1 MSKHDRLLKREDC
14 VLVVIDAQEKLLP
27 VIHGQE
33 EVVANT
39 AKLVKFAGIAGLPV
53 VATEQ
58 MKLGA
63 TVPAVTEAGL
73 VEPAIVKISFDCFG
87 CEEFSQKIKDLK
99 RKTLVLA
106 GVEAHICV
114 LQTALSALEDFRVQV
129 VGDAVSSRVAR
140 NRDLALARLRHAG
153 CVVSSTEMFIY
164 EVLRQ
169 AGTAEFKATL
179 PLVK

>member
-14 VLVVIDAQEKLLP
+14 VLVVIDAQERLLP

-33 EVVANT
+33 EVVANI
-39 AKLVKFAGIAGLPV
+39 AKLVQFAGIVGLPV

-63 TVPAVTEAGL
+63 TVPAVTGAGL
-73 VEPAIVKISFDCFG
+73 AEPAIAKISFDCFG
-87 CEEFSQKIKDLK
+87 CEEFSQKIKALK

-114 LQTALSALEDFRVQV
+114 LQTALSALEDHRVQV
-129 VGDAVSSRVAR
+129 VGDAVSSRNLG
-140 NRDLALARLRHAG
+140 NRDLALARLRQAG
-153 CVVSSTEMFIY
+153 GVVTSTEMFIY
-164 EVLRQ
+164 EILRQ
-169 AGTAEFKATL
+169 AGTEEFKATL

>member
-27 VIHGQE
+27 VIHEQE
-33 EVVANT
+33 QVVANL
-39 AKLVKFAGIAGLPV
+39 AKLVRFAGIAGLPV
-53 VATEQ
+53 VLTEQ

-63 TVPAVTEAGL
+63 TAPAVGEAG
-73 VEPAIVKISFDCFG
+73 PAITKISFDCFG
-87 CEEFSQKIKDLK
+87 CDGFAQRIKLLN
-99 RKTLVLA
+99 RKTLVLT

-114 LQTALSALEDFRVQV
+114 FQTALSALEDFRVQV
-129 VGDAVSSRVAR
+129 VGDAVSSRTAR

-153 CVVSSTEMFIY
+153 CVVTSTEMFIY
-164 EVLRQ
+164 EILRQ
-169 AGTAEFKATL
+169 AGTEEFKATL

>member
-27 VIHGQE
+27 VIHEQA
-33 EVVANT
+33 EVVANI

-53 VATEQ
+53 VVTEQ

-63 TVPAVTEAGL
+63 TVPALAEAGL
-73 VEPAIVKISFDCFG
+73 SEPAIAKISFDCFG
-87 CEEFSQKIKDLK
+87 CEEFAQKIKALK
-99 RKTLVLA
+99 RKTLVLV

-114 LQTALSALEDFRVQV
+114 FQTALSALEDFRVQV
-129 VGDAVSSRVAR
+129 VGDAVSSRTAR

-153 CVVSSTEMFIY
+153 CVVTSSEMFIY
-164 EVLRQ
+164 EILRQ
-169 AGTAEFKATL
+169 AGTEEFKATL